1 MTAVAF
7 HVNAPDRIAY
17 ACRLL
22 RKAVGAGNRVLVTGE
37 PQQLADI
44 DQALWTFS
52 ALDFV
57 PHCRADA
64 PAEVLDRS
72 PVVIAV
78 PGRQVGKGRLPR
90 RPRDSE
96 RTHAARLEVGRAE
109 RGAGEH
115 HVHVAAEQVA
125 EGLRR
130 PLVGHVH
137 ELDAHQVGQ
146 LLHREVR

>member
-78 PGRQVGKGRLPR
+78 PGRQVGKGASVRVHLGGPTDAATLDGWDR
-90 RPRDSE
+90 VIEVVGQGEQE
-96 RTHAARLEVGRAE
+96 RMDARARWKAY
-109 RGAGEH
+109 ANM
-115 HVHVAAEQVA
+115 
-125 EGLRR
+125 
-130 PLVGHVH
+130 GHVLSH
-137 ELDAHQVGQ
+137 HDVTAQGQ
-146 LLHREVR
+146 HHG